1 MVTHLLSQHKMIT
14 SSVAEADW
22 KLQDFYKFPTEEK
35 YILLFPMEKSFA
47 LNLTILH
54 KMFKSCLWM
63 KSGHDSSLNDACH
76 ISPSPPEPGR
86 CGPRRSSLEP
96 FIFQLPFV
104 RDIGAG
110 PRTADCHPHQGGRA
124 SNKPSRI
131 FRNHEEGLYRALIL
145 VENSY

>member
-1 MVTHLLSQHKMIT
+1 
-14 SSVAEADW
+14 
-22 KLQDFYKFPTEEK
+22 
-35 YILLFPMEKSFA
+35 
-47 LNLTILH
+47 
-54 KMFKSCLWM
+54 M

-110 PRTADCHPHQGGRA
+110 PRTADCHPHRGGRA
-124 SNKPSRI
+124 SNKPSQR
-131 FRNHEEGLYRALIL
+131 FHNYEEDRLQEFSHLRHYAKQ
-145 VENSY
+145 VPKQ